1 MFLLQ
6 FSFFQEHEKMKTSEL
21 TGSSLDWMVANIEDV
36 GCLYWAGE
44 ERKKQTFAE
53 WKENGIGYSPSTNWA
68 QAGPIIEK
76 EKIGILFYVDHIP
89 DDADEPIW
97 VASCGGERALGH
109 TPLIAAMR
117 CYVLLELG
125 KDVEIPE
132 ELI

>member
-1 MFLLQ
+1 
-6 FSFFQEHEKMKTSEL
+6 MKTSEL
-21 TGSSLDWMVANIEDV
+21 TGSSLDWAVAKARF
-36 GCLYWAGE
+36 GT
-44 ERKKQTFAE
+44 ERITLAKFCRGGFFSLFHSRNDYLAVLVDSCTT
-53 WKENGIGYSPSTNWA
+53 NPSTNWA